1 MPTET
6 ELADKY
12 FKAGTYSSILAWA
25 ISWIEEPGRPHF
37 MVSQRVR
44 HNLATEHVI
53 KIFQQVL
60 QMHSKQK
67 IGRLSKGIEDIK
79 N

>member
-1 MPTET
+1 
-6 ELADKY
+6 
-12 FKAGTYSSILAWA
+12 
-25 ISWIEEPGRPHF
+25 

-60 QMHSKQK
+60 QMCLKQK
-67 IGRLSKGIEDIK
+67 IGSLSEGIDDIK
-79 N
+79 KN